1 MGIFKLF
8 KHSILRLDICDKT
21 SETLFGIQ
29 KQPEATCPLIDS
41 VISDLRLQNLNTD
54 IEHDLLAKLEKIR
67 ENTKN
72 IRAWGQEWKMLAKK
86 LFGWS

>member
-1 MGIFKLF
+1 
-8 KHSILRLDICDKT
+8 
-21 SETLFGIQ
+21 
-29 KQPEATCPLIDS
+29 
-41 VISDLRLQNLNTD
+41 LNTD

-86 LFGWS
+86 LSGWS